1 MFVLTFSSL
10 SSQLYHTATL
20 YLVRAGDVPLA
31 RDDLDGVESEEDETL
46 DKCQGCKKRMK
57 LGKVRLL
64 IEMFPVNYLS
74 VC

>member
-1 MFVLTFSSL
+1 MRQCCVG
-10 SSQLYHTATL
+10 
-20 YLVRAGDVPLA
+20 RAGDVPLA

-57 LGKVRLL
+57 LGKVRLS
-64 IEMFPVNYLS
+64 IIISSVEYLS

>member
-1 MFVLTFSSL
+1 M
-10 SSQLYHTATL
+10 YHTATL

-31 RDDLDGVESEEDETL
+31 RDEPDGEESEEDETL

-64 IEMFPVNYLS
+64 INFLRKITVRVLRRSP
-74 VC
+74 